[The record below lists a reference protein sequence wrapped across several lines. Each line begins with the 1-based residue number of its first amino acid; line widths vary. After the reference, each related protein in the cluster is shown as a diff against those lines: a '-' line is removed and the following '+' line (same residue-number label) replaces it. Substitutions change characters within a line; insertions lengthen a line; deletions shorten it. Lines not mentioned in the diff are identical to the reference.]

1 MTTAPFIIISI
12 GMKIEMEIEGR
23 ARLGGAVTGKKERE
37 RDSREKGESSR
48 WPTLDSQRLGVGMEA
63 KKTDQQNCYSMT

>member
-37 RDSREKGESSR
+37 RERQQREGGVESVADTR
-48 WPTLDSQRLGVGMEA
+48 QPTTWRRDGS
-63 KKTDQQNCYSMT
+63 